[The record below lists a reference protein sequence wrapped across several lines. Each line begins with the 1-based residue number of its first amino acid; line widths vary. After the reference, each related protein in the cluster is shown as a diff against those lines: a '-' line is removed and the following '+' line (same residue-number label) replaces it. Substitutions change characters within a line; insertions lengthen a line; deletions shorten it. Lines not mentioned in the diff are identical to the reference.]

1 MYIYFVSISIVFVVG
16 FLSCLWE
23 LYKTNNDYQY
33 TVNFQNSFRRFGN
46 ELLQGKID
54 NSLYEKLIK
63 DSYSMQTRMGSFGL
77 AYNWQLPYSNV
88 VYKEVQIIINLIPL
102 IVEQR
107 TGPLFQSN
115 NLVRAEVYS
124 YLRNV
129 DEALLRYT
137 GFLEEKMTEARKNTF
152 KLIVWV
158 REGIRFFIKLPFLS
172 LKWFG
177 LLPDSSYIKITDSTI
192 VKFIGFFVALIG
204 FVSAIVTIVTGY
216 DPFMTIIKTW
226 MRK

>member
-115 NLVRAEVYS
+115 SLVRAEVY
-124 YLRNV
+124 
-129 DEALLRYT
+129 
-137 GFLEEKMTEARKNTF
+137 
-152 KLIVWV
+152 
-158 REGIRFFIKLPFLS
+158 
-172 LKWFG
+172 
-177 LLPDSSYIKITDSTI
+177 
-192 VKFIGFFVALIG
+192 
-204 FVSAIVTIVTGY
+204 
-216 DPFMTIIKTW
+216 
-226 MRK
+226 